1 MTEKKEKELGIVM
14 RGPKTSK
21 QKEEK
26 KFYTIVS
33 CCVGAVFLLTIF
45 VPLLAKSDKG
55 AADLYRN
62 YNAYDLVDLATD
74 DEAERVLLEMNQYSD
89 IPGAHITDT
98 LFSQEE
104 KEERQEDDEEYG
116 TPSAPD
122 KEYQEGYQ
130 RKEFKRKN
138 TSNYRGQRSSGG
150 ARTTTTPGKL
160 STGSSISS
168 RGGSSGLTAT
178 NTWTSD
184 DKKKQQGYKN
194 NNNFTTNEKKQLTAS
209 VPKGRS
215 QNTFLKSITE
225 SKDAANSKDF
235 NSSAQKAADAFTNQ
249 NIEADKDDDL
259 KDGIDLLGEK
269 FNEDALKGALDDP
282 DLTDLDNKLN
292 EEKDKAEKEQDP
304 CKSKDRATRLT
315 CKGEEMA
322 EKLLDKFLDLA
333 FKLVENAADKDKLSK
348 DEKNQ
353 QKIDKLMKKY
363 MNSTNEKQRE
373 RLQRRIERRGG
384 SVFGGGSGYDYN
396 TPSNYD
402 WDGTDPYEHTA

>member
-74 DEAERVLLEMNQYSD
+74 DEAERVLLEMNEYSD
-89 IPGAHITDT
+89 IPGAHITST
-98 LFSQEE
+98 LFSQED
-104 KEERQEDDEEYG
+104 KEDRQADDEEYG
-116 TPSAPD
+116 TPGAPD
-122 KEYQEGYQ
+122 EEYQEGLAKKELKRRAASNFRAQ
-130 RKEFKRKN
+130 RN
-138 TSNYRGQRSSGG
+138 SGG
-150 ARTTTTPGKL
+150 GRTTTPGKL
-160 STGSSISS
+160 STGNSISS
-168 RGGSSGLTAT
+168 RGGGGGLPAT

-184 DKKKQQGYKN
+184 DKKKQEAGKR
-194 NNNFTTNEKKQLTAS
+194 NNNFTENAKKELTAS

-225 SKDAANSKDF
+225 SKDAANSKEF
-235 NSSAQKAADAFTNQ
+235 GASAQKAADAFTNQ
-249 NIEADKDDDL
+249 NIGAEGDDL
-259 KDGIDLLGEK
+259 KDGIDILGDK
-269 FNEDALKGALDDP
+269 FNEDALKGALNDDA
-282 DLTDLDNKLN
+282 LTDLENKIN
-292 EEKDKAEKEQDP
+292 EEKDKAEKEEDP
-304 CKSKDRATRLT
+304 CKSKDRATRLA

-333 FKLVENAADKDKLSK
+333 FKLVENAADKEKLSK

-353 QKIDKLMKKY
+353 QKIDELMKKY
-363 MNSTNEKQRE
+363 MNSTNERQKE
-373 RLQRRIERRGG
+373 RLKRRIERRGG
-384 SVFGGGSGYDYN
+384 SVFGGTFGGSSGSGYDYV
-396 TPSNYD
+396 
-402 WDGTDPYEHTA
+402 GEDPTEHTV

>member
-116 TPSAPD
+116 TPGAPD

-130 RKEFKRKN
+130 RKEFRRKN
-138 TSNYRGQRSSGG
+138 TSSYRNSGG
-150 ARTTTTPGKL
+150 GRTTTTPGKL
-160 STGSSISS
+160 STGSSIST
-168 RGGSSGLTAT
+168 RGGGGGLTAT
-178 NTWTSD
+178 NTWTSA
-184 DKKKQQGYKN
+184 DKNKQQGIRSNKTDTFGN
-194 NNNFTTNEKKQLTAS
+194 KQQLTVSA
-209 VPKGRS
+209 PKGRS

-235 NSSAQKAADAFTNQ
+235 NAAANKAADAFTNQ
-249 NIEADKDDDL
+249 NIEADKDENL
-259 KDGIDLLGEK
+259 KDGIDLLGDK
-269 FNEDALKGALDDP
+269 FNEDALKGALNDDA
-282 DLTDLDNKLN
+282 LTDLENKIN
-292 EEKDKAEKEQDP
+292 EEKDKAEKEEDP

-315 CKGEEMA
+315 CKSEEMM
-322 EKLLDKFLDLA
+322 EKLFDKFLDLA
-333 FKLVENAADKDKLSK
+333 SKLIENAADKEKLSK
-348 DEKNQ
+348 EEKNQ

-363 MNSTNEKQRE
+363 MDSTNEKQRE

-384 SVFGGGSGYDYN
+384 SVFGGTFGGSSGSGYDYV
-396 TPSNYD
+396 
-402 WDGTDPYEHTA
+402 GEDPTEHTV

>member
-116 TPSAPD
+116 TPGAPD

-130 RKEFKRKN
+130 RKEFRRKN
-138 TSNYRGQRSSGG
+138 TSSYRNSGG
-150 ARTTTTPGKL
+150 GRTTTTPGKL
-160 STGSSISS
+160 STGNSISS
-168 RGGSSGLTAT
+168 RGGGGGLTAT
-178 NTWTSD
+178 NTWTSA
-184 DKKKQQGYKN
+184 DKNKQQAGKN
-194 NNNFTTNEKKQLTAS
+194 NNNFTANEKKQLTAS

-235 NSSAQKAADAFTNQ
+235 NAAANKAADAFTNQ
-249 NIEADKDDDL
+249 NIEADKDENL
-259 KDGIDLLGEK
+259 KDGIDLLGDK
-269 FNEDALKGALDDP
+269 FNEDALKGALNDDA
-282 DLTDLDNKLN
+282 LTDLENKIN
-292 EEKDKAEKEQDP
+292 EEKDKAEKEEDP
-304 CKSKDRATRLT
+304 CKSRDRGTRLA
-315 CKGEEMA
+315 CKSEEMM
-322 EKLLDKFLDLA
+322 EKLFDKFTDLA
-333 FKLVENAADKDKLSK
+333 ITLIENAATGDKELTDA
-348 DEKNQ
+348 EKTAFEN
-353 QKIDKLMKKY
+353 KAKTAAAAGKKSEARKYYKKY
-363 MNSTNEKQRE
+363 H
-373 RLQRRIERRGG
+373 G
-384 SVFGGGSGYDYN
+384 SYKGFKDFYKSN
-396 TPSNYD
+396 HTTTPSK
-402 WDGTDPYEHTA
+402 